1 MSIDMKLHRLQ
12 EATKSW
18 TRKIKRIRRRANRKE
33 PQPRVEDD
41 VTKTSSSDQSTCG
54 SPDTERSPSNEIP
67 DQPSGNTSIPEE
79 FLSELPFHNE
89 DEITNEVD
97 QKPSPEFTLFP
108 NLPIELRNK
117 IWEHACFLP
126 RNLEVKSWN
135 YGKRIA
141 IPTLDTNEE
150 NPWQVWIYRSNTVP
164 PAVLSVCLESR
175 TIGLKYY
182 KLDWGT
188 HYAFRGFTFS
198 TPATIYVNYD
208 SDRIVMTQRFH
219 SRDIEDCVDFLDRCF
234 HKARYIALNVKDKGQ
249 RQECDYIRP
258 FLNRVMENHKDTTL
272 EDIILFSKKHS
283 TNWPGKHIDFKMPA
297 KGWTKSDDDCL
308 IVLKRTH
315 LWTNKGLLGRRR
327 GKVKEELKNAPKVHF
342 RRLSQGTKRY

>member
-1 MSIDMKLHRLQ
+1 MKLQRLQ
-12 EATKSW
+12 NATKSW
-18 TRKIKRIRRRANRKE
+18 TKKLKQIRRLSKRE
-33 PQPRVEDD
+33 GIQPRVGDD
-41 VTKTSSSDQSTCG
+41 VTRASSSDQSSCE
-54 SPDTERSPSNEIP
+54 SPDTEPSLPNEVP
-67 DQPSGNTSIPEE
+67 DQPSEDTHIPPEL
-79 FLSELPFHNE
+79 LSELPFHSE
-89 DEITNEVD
+89 DEFTNEFEE
-97 QKPSPEFTLFP
+97 KSSPKFTLFLS
-108 NLPIELRNK
+108 LPIELRNK
-117 IWEHACFLP
+117 IWEHACFIP

-164 PAVLSVCLESR
+164 PAVLSVCLEAR

-234 HKARYIALNVKDKGQ
+234 LKARFIALNVKNKGTY
-249 RQECDYIRP
+249 QECDYIRP
-258 FLNRVMENHKDTTL
+258 FLRRIMEEHKDTAL
-272 EDIILFSKKHS
+272 EDIILFSRKHS
-283 TNWPGKHIDFKMPA
+283 TAWPGKHMDFKMPI
-297 KGWTKSDDDCL
+297 KGWGKSVDDCL
-308 IVLKRTH
+308 VVLRRVNS
-315 LWTNKGLLGRRR
+315 WTNKELMGRRR
-327 GKVKEELKNAPKVHF
+327 GNVKEELRDAPRVHF
-342 RRLSQGTKRY
+342 RRLSHGTKRY

>member
-1 MSIDMKLHRLQ
+1 MKLRRLQ
-12 EATKSW
+12 EATKAW
-18 TRKIKRIRRRANRKE
+18 TKKIKRIRDRADRKE
-33 PQPRVEDD
+33 PQPCAEDD
-41 VTKTSSSDQSTCG
+41 VTKTSSSDQST
-54 SPDTERSPSNEIP
+54 SDTIDIE
-67 DQPSGNTSIPEE
+67 QPSSIDILVHSLKEPFVQEKT
-79 FLSELPFHNE
+79 LSELPFHDE
-89 DEITNEVD
+89 DDIPNEVEE
-97 QKPSPEFTLFP
+97 KPSPEFTLFP
-108 NLPIELRNK
+108 NLPLELRNK
-117 IWEHACFLP
+117 IWEHACFIP

-141 IPTLDTNEE
+141 IPTLDTNDE

-175 TIGLKYY
+175 NIGLKHY

-234 HKARYIALNVKDKGQ
+234 HKARFIALNVKDKGN

-258 FLNRVMENHKDTTL
+258 YLNRIMLNYKDSPL
-272 EDIILFSKKHS
+272 EEITLFSKRHS
-283 TNWPGKHIDFKMPA
+283 TNWPGKRIDFKMPP
-297 KGWTKSDDDCL
+297 KGWTKSDDECL
-308 IVLKRTH
+308 VVLKRVK
-315 LWTNKGLLGRRR
+315 LWVNLALLGRRQ
-327 GKVKEELKNAPKVHF
+327 GNVKDELKDAPKVNI
-342 RRLSQGTKRY
+342 RRLTQGVSRY